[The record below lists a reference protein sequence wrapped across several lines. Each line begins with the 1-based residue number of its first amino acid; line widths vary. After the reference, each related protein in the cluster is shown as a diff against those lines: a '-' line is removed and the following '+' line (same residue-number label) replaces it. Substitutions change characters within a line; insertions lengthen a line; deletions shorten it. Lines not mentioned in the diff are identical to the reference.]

1 MLVLASVGVSS
12 VSHASE
18 SSDRSITVLC
28 SARLAVK
35 AERTLR
41 TWIMVEQQSPSG
53 PRSLSD
59 ACLQTIIDSPG
70 IPRELYKVSVDEL
83 VDLNSKQHQVVKQEL
98 SHIRNNRYLVDPP
111 VIQKRVGKD
120 VYERVRKVTSAWEP
134 AYPQDVSG
142 FELSSITNMTGP
154 NKLQLVYDHAT
165 KQVSYQTKHGYGSG
179 SNSLAYA
186 TVISSAL
193 LMYRLC
199 CLFACDVSVQ
209 GPAGYK
215 LVWSIY
221 LRHKASG
228 IFVGFSEW
236 KGNALYRASKFPP
249 AETSFY
255 DDWLALL
262 NLLLDPCC
270 PHPYDGTV
278 AGSVA

>member
-1 MLVLASVGVSS
+1 MQ
-12 VSHASE
+12 
-18 SSDRSITVLC
+18 
-28 SARLAVK
+28 

-70 IPRELYKVSVDEL
+70 NPRELYKLSVDEL
-83 VDLNSKQHQVVKQEL
+83 VDLNSKLLKEHQVVKQEL
-98 SHIRNNRYLVDPP
+98 SQIRNNRYPVDPP
-111 VIQKRVGKD
+111 VVQNRVGND

-154 NKLQLVYDHAT
+154 NKLQLVYDLAT
-165 KQVSYQTKHGYGSG
+165 GQVSYQTNHGYGVG

-199 CLFACDVSVQ
+199 CLFACEVNVQ

-221 LRHKASG
+221 LRHKASK
-228 IFVGFSEW
+228 IFVGFQEW
-236 KGNALYRASKFPP
+236 KGSALYRASKFPP
-249 AETSFY
+249 TETSFD